1 MKKKSVAAML
11 MSAAMV
17 MTLLTGCGLGE
28 KSVTAQEAQ
37 PAAEA
42 GETEAEGAAET
53 ESTAE
58 TGTRSEEHTS
68 ELQSQR

>member
-42 GETEAEGAAET
+42 GDG
-53 ESTAE
+53 SR
-58 TGTRSEEHTS
+58 GRRRNREHGGD
-68 ELQSQR
+68 RDGNGR

>member
-1 MKKKSVAAML
+1 MKKKSVAALL

-17 MTLLTGCGLGE
+17 MMLLTGCGLGE

-42 GETEAEGAAET
+42 GETDAEGAA
-53 ESTAE
+53 
-58 TGTRSEEHTS
+58 
-68 ELQSQR
+68 